1 MRKKIIFNKIV
12 KKKETSTFCL
22 QETLF
27 PFKDRQTWGER
38 MEKDRQTEMKTGVLI
53 LLSHKIDF

>member
-12 KKKETSTFCL
+12 KKKETSTCCL

-27 PFKDRQTWGER
+27 PFKDKQTWGER
-38 MEKDRQTEMKTGVLI
+38 MGKDIHAEMKTGVLI
-53 LLSHKIDF
+53 LLPHKIDF